1 MVGSF
6 LRRLIDLSTTVHSL
20 LHHISINSEAR
31 KDIQW
36 WVDFLPLWNG
46 VGMFQDDIVSSNDI
60 KLFTDASFLG
70 LGGYYDGQWFSV
82 PFNNTKNHSIS
93 YLELLAIVV
102 SVFCWGDDWC
112 NKQIVL
118 FTDNEAIVHIWS
130 SGSCKCAEIMSLVR
144 KLFFFTAKRNIN
156 LLLRHIPGV
165 DNKYADSLSRLQVAK
180 FKAQCLQAH
189 AIPTE
194 LPQSMLSLLQAI

>member
-1 MVGSF
+1 
-6 LRRLIDLSTTVHSL
+6 
-20 LHHISINSEAR
+20 
-31 KDIQW
+31 
-36 WVDFLPLWNG
+36 
-46 VGMFQDDIVSSNDI
+46 MFQDDIVSSDDI

-102 SVFCWGDDWC
+102 SVFCWGEDWC

-118 FTDNEAIVHIWS
+118 FTDNEAIVHIWR
-130 SGSCKCAEIMSLVR
+130 SGSRKCAEIMSLVR
-144 KLFFFTAKRNIN
+144 MLFFFTAKRNIN

-180 FKAQCLQAH
+180 FKAQCPQAH

-194 LPQSMLSLLQAI
+194 LPQSMLSLLQTI